1 MADNA
6 VQSEQTSSTD
16 GRTSDNTP
24 PQPRIHARNVNNF
37 NLYNREGVFMHYL
50 FLNLTMRYTRYFK
63 PVSRRL
69 IEFFT
74 LMNALGMLA
83 LLIYIHFALVRST
96 SDCLNHVSDIWPRN
110 GILRAQ
116 VSYNETLPNYKLY
129 FASQNLDDSK
139 MSVQSTGYNMEYKY
153 TVPIQNN
160 QLSNLKQ
167 WQTDLF
173 QKYPFAIQNLDHQSK
188 DRTPNTAKLEAM
200 RIFGLFDRKCPVLVD
215 DYVEDFKLSILKKLA
230 SVMPHMTMV
239 QTRDQDGRS
248 FMDDEFIVGDNFET
262 VFSPFEPSPIRS
274 YYAIEYSSEFG
285 YLRLSSEARSVLAI
299 PTLVVNLNPDKDQC
313 FGSGLKKFMLET
325 FLGYDDYL
333 MTSIKKLA
341 EKDNSQGY
349 LRNLVTG
356 EYFRFVTLWVN
367 HASVIIAFSAMI
379 VFTLIVTML
388 LRYSYHQIFMFMV
401 EVLRLLDTDTRLA
414 FPAAPMLT
422 IILALVGM
430 EEIMT
435 EFFHDS
441 TVAFYVIL
449 IIWAADQFDVICLHT
464 MVGRRHWVRFFYLY
478 HFSFYIYHYRF
489 NGQYSKLAL
498 FTSWLLILHSMLYFL
513 HHYELPAIHR
523 QILVLNERNR
533 QHSADN
539 SNNNNNGNN
548 RDGGAQNTQPTPADD
563 QPQAPP
569 TEPADQSNNPVL
581 PDLHDGQDID
591 LNDILNLPVSGNNTR
606 KSFLLPLSDIREFLI
621 HSLQNIV
628 QYVFGKSVFKI
639 AVACLL
645 SAVGLSLLAVVV
657 HNNLSPGLSLQ
668 PMEVYKSLV

>member
-1 MADNA
+1 
-6 VQSEQTSSTD
+6 
-16 GRTSDNTP
+16 TSDNSP
-24 PQPRIHARNVNNF
+24 PQPLPRIHTRNVNNF

-74 LMNALGMLA
+74 LMNALGMLS

-116 VSYNETLPNYKLY
+116 VSYNESLPNYKLY
-129 FASQNLDDSK
+129 FSSQHLDDSK
-139 MSVQSTGYNMEYKY
+139 MSVQSTGYNMEYEY

-167 WQTDLF
+167 WQADLF

-188 DRTPNTAKLEAM
+188 DKTPNTAKLEAM
-200 RIFGLFDRKCPVLVD
+200 RIFG
-215 DYVEDFKLSILKKLA
+215 
-230 SVMPHMTMV
+230 
-239 QTRDQDGRS
+239 
-248 FMDDEFIVGDNFET
+248 
-262 VFSPFEPSPIRS
+262 PFEPSPIRS

-523 QILVLNERNR
+523 QILALNERNR
-533 QHSADN
+533 QHSTDN

-548 RDGGAQNTQPTPADD
+548 RDGNAQNTPPTPADD
-563 QPQAPP
+563 QPHAPP
-569 TEPADQSNNPVL
+569 TEPLDQP
-581 PDLHDGQDID
+581 
-591 LNDILNLPVSGNNTR
+591 
-606 KSFLLPLSDIREFLI
+606 
-621 HSLQNIV
+621 
-628 QYVFGKSVFKI
+628 
-639 AVACLL
+639 
-645 SAVGLSLLAVVV
+645 
-657 HNNLSPGLSLQ
+657 
-668 PMEVYKSLV
+668 